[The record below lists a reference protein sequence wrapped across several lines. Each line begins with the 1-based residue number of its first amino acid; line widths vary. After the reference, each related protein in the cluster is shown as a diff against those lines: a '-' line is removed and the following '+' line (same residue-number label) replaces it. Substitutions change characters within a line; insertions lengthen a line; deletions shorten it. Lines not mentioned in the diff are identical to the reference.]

1 MLNPAGTAP
10 FEGATQ
16 LAAGDHTC
24 VFTSW
29 EAVSPFYCWG
39 YNFMGQLGIGS
50 GPDTILYRGRWL
62 AIGMSGGGGGG
73 GGGLGLEKQIVAG
86 GTHTCALTTGEG
98 LKCWG
103 SNSNGQ
109 LGDGTTTDRLNP
121 VDVAGMGSDVK
132 SMALGQNFTCAVLP
146 WGRLKCWGEN
156 THGQLGDGS
165 KIDSPLPV
173 TAILPDVT
181 VRQVAAGTGHA
192 CVLTLAGSV
201 QCWGDNTYGQL
212 GDGSTTE
219 STSPVVAIASGAV
232 GIALEAR
239 PVAR

>member
-1 MLNPAGTAP
+1 M
-10 FEGATQ
+10 
-16 LAAGDHTC
+16 D
-24 VFTSW
+24 
-29 EAVSPFYCWG
+29 
-39 YNFMGQLGIGS
+39 IS
-50 GPDTILYRGRWL
+50 GL
-62 AIGMSGGGGGG
+62 GGGGGG
-73 GGGLGLEKQIVAG
+73 GGMGLEKQIVAG
-86 GTHTCALTTGEG
+86 GAHTCSLTTGEG

-121 VDVAGMGSDVK
+121 VDVAGLSSDVK

-165 KIDSPLPV
+165 KIDSSLPV
-173 TAILPDVT
+173 TAILPGVT
-181 VRQVAAGTGHA
+181 VRQVAAGTGHT

-201 QCWGDNTYGQL
+201 LCWGDNTYGQL

-232 GIALEAR
+232 GIAPERLDQLRGDEQRRGQMLGAGR
-239 PVAR
+239 SWAVRAMGAAVPVITRLLRWMCR